1 MKNNNL
7 STKIISWVIILLVLV
22 IFATVNIISGFIN
35 DNFNLKIDLSRSNL
49 LDFSPI
55 TTELIKKLD
64 KDNTVN
70 NGEVKII
77 SVIPDKFRENSDPYD
92 VIDSTYSIIEKFQS
106 MTGKISFEKI
116 NPKTDPGIY
125 ERYKKDSGE
134 NMDDISIIVT
144 YGKKYRIIGS
154 SDLANLYQDDMLLLK
169 AEQNL
174 TSAIDYAVYG
184 KKLNIYVSTGHGE
197 KITAPYLKESFPLLY
212 GEIASLNLTNTSV
225 PENADMLIINPVDD
239 FTPQEITAINA
250 YMKNGGNLMVVYD
263 KHSNGTPLPNIDEYF
278 REWGVEFVTGYT
290 IEGNSANHAD
300 LPLELLPN
308 FYNHDIIDSIGTA
321 QRRIIS
327 SDATAIIKSSAK
339 NITFTPLLI
348 TSDQSYVTMSP
359 SGSGSIEM
367 KGPFSVAC
375 LTERLYDGGKK
386 AQVVFAG
393 GEKIFDQ
400 KYIVNSAFANADY
413 ISNCIKFTTGSS
425 SLLDVGPKDITN
437 QGMDISKEQSQKVM
451 IITVIIIPLFFLIWG
466 LITFIKRRKL

>member
-125 ERYKKDSGE
+125 ERYKKDSGD

-144 YGKKYRIIGS
+144 SGKKYRIIGS

-174 TSAIDYAVYG
+174 TSAID
-184 KKLNIYVSTGHGE
+184 
-197 KITAPYLKESFPLLY
+197 
-212 GEIASLNLTNTSV
+212 
-225 PENADMLIINPVDD
+225 
-239 FTPQEITAINA
+239 
-250 YMKNGGNLMVVYD
+250 
-263 KHSNGTPLPNIDEYF
+263 
-278 REWGVEFVTGYT
+278 
-290 IEGNSANHAD
+290 
-300 LPLELLPN
+300 
-308 FYNHDIIDSIGTA
+308 
-321 QRRIIS
+321 
-327 SDATAIIKSSAK
+327 
-339 NITFTPLLI
+339 
-348 TSDQSYVTMSP
+348 
-359 SGSGSIEM
+359 
-367 KGPFSVAC
+367 
-375 LTERLYDGGKK
+375 
-386 AQVVFAG
+386 
-393 GEKIFDQ
+393 
-400 KYIVNSAFANADY
+400 
-413 ISNCIKFTTGSS
+413 
-425 SLLDVGPKDITN
+425 
-437 QGMDISKEQSQKVM
+437 
-451 IITVIIIPLFFLIWG
+451 
-466 LITFIKRRKL
+466 